1 METSIERTCSTASCA
16 LHISG
21 AKLAD
26 ALLNLGVPFA
36 TSYGPSLGP
45 GYPEWQHARKMFH
58 VPCNCAPDTDQP
70 VEAGFSRC
78 SKCRGCSIQGEIPPM
93 LRAKPV
99 SSAWTLCAQH
109 AFTVFTA
116 CHNVHWARGS
126 TKNTSLMKTKCS
138 PCAPIASGN
147 GRCS

>member
-1 METSIERTCSTASCA
+1 METSIERTRSTASCA

-21 AKLAD
+21 AKLTD

-36 TSYGPSLGP
+36 TSYGPSWGP
-45 GYPEWQHARKMFH
+45 GCPDLQHARKMFH
-58 VPCNCAPDTDQP
+58 VPCNCAPEPDQP
-70 VEAGFSRC
+70 VETGFSRC
-78 SKCRGCSIQGEIPPM
+78 SKCHWFSMQREIPTM

-99 SSAWTLCAQH
+99 SSARTLCAQH
-109 AFTVFTA
+109 AFTVSTA
-116 CHNVHWARGS
+116 CRNVHWARGS
-126 TKNTSLMKTKCS
+126 TNNTSLTKTKCS